1 MAVILAIDEDVVLTM
16 SLDLQLGHVGH
27 TVRRANTITAALSHY
42 SDLTPNV
49 VVIDPGLEQQNG
61 WQLVTQWASTVPVV
75 VISHDPTDSTK
86 TRAESLGCVAVL
98 SKPFLMRDL
107 VNALTPYL
115 DAQPTK
121 KSASRKRGTASQ
133 PVVNSQQETPPPT
146 KKRNQRTAPQPTV
159 PNPPQR
165 EDTLGIGI
173 SDADEEL
180 LSGLPTTMPEE
191 NRPEPRQETLG
202 MRMRQERLKL
212 NIPLSQIDLLIGVHM
227 AHVQAME
234 EDRFS
239 YLPRG
244 KIAEDIITKYVRFLG
259 MDVNEVLQMYRSFKY
274 SEHVEPLTSYGADKL
289 TNMSSYA
296 WILQVFIALAIL
308 AGIGWG
314 IYIIDRPRVMQYAGV
329 VVDLIYPTLTASLTP
344 TITLTPSATAT
355 VTASRTATITLTAS
369 NTATTSPS
377 ATPTATTSNTAT
389 ITPSQ
394 TASITASSTITTT
407 PSRTS
412 TATKSSTIT
421 ITPSVTA
428 SQTASSTVTL
438 TASNTATATT
448 SRTAS
453 VTRSRTPSKTDTA
466 TRTLRPSRTATATR
480 TSKPSATTTP
490 SNTAAATASKTA
502 SATRTPLGART
513 SPTVRPSASATKKP

>member
-27 TVRRANTITAALSHY
+27 TVRRANTVTAALSHY
-42 SDLTPNV
+42 TDLPPNV
-49 VVIDPGLEQQNG
+49 VVIDPSVEQQNG
-61 WQLVTQWASTVPVV
+61 WQLVTQWAGNVPVV
-75 VISHDPTDSTK
+75 VISHDPTDTTK
-86 TRAESLGCVAVL
+86 TRAESLGCAAVL

-107 VNALTPYL
+107 VNVLTPFL
-115 DAQPTK
+115 DTPTTK
-121 KSASRKRGTASQ
+121 KTSSRKRSTATQ
-133 PVVNSQQETPPPT
+133 PVVEGQPAPQPPA
-146 KKRNQRTAPQPTV
+146 KKRRTAPQPTV
-159 PNPPQR
+159 PTPPQR

-180 LSGLPTTMPEE
+180 LAGLPSTMPEE
-191 NRPEPRQETLG
+191 QPSETRHETLG

-274 SEHVEPLTSYGADKL
+274 SEHVEPLTSFGADKL
-289 TNMSSYA
+289 SNMASYA
-296 WILQVFIALAIL
+296 WVLQVFIGLVVL
-308 AGIGWG
+308 AGIGYG
-314 IYIIDRPRVMQYAGV
+314 IYIIDRPRVMQYAGGV
-329 VVDLIYPTLTASLTP
+329 IDLIYPTPTASLTP

-355 VTASRTATITLTAS
+355 VTASRTATLTLTAS
-369 NTATTSPS
+369 NTTTITPS
-377 ATPTATTSNTAT
+377 LTQTVTASSTAT
-389 ITPSQ
+389 ITPSH
-394 TASITASSTITTT
+394 TASVTASSTITLT

-428 SQTASSTVTL
+428 SVTASSTVTL
-438 TASNTATATT
+438 TASNTATA
-448 SRTAS
+448 SVPQGCEMYSPFWRESKDPLIKAS
-453 VTRSRTPSKTDTA
+453 SLS
-466 TRTLRPSRTATATR
+466 L
-480 TSKPSATTTP
+480 
-490 SNTAAATASKTA
+490 
-502 SATRTPLGART
+502 
-513 SPTVRPSASATKKP
+513 